1 MEVAQSGIFFLF
13 FLYRGHAAKKV
24 QKSLPIGTQCLTKQA
39 MIPNIRHRPGQQKHP
54 NSKEKKM
61 AVITITSEYFAG
73 GQRVAS
79 GIAKKIDFH
88 FVGDRLVAEVAKEL
102 NMSEHE
108 AKTFLKP
115 GGASILRY
123 LDKYTC
129 SIVQKVVDREHG
141 CLDDSAYYD
150 KTRELV
156 EKIYKNENA
165 VILGWAAQCI
175 LQKKPETFHV
185 LLKKKADKK
194 IAEVMEA
201 QNRSRKAAEKLIGN
215 DEEEK
220 KAYIQKYFQ
229 ADWQD
234 TSLYDLILDMENYTI
249 ESAVDL
255 VVSKAEKKIT
265 PLQEE
270 KGNP

>member
-1 MEVAQSGIFFLF
+1 
-13 FLYRGHAAKKV
+13 
-24 QKSLPIGTQCLTKQA
+24 
-39 MIPNIRHRPGQQKHP
+39 
-54 NSKEKKM
+54 M

-79 GIAKKIDFH
+79 GIADKLGFEFI
-88 FVGDRLVAEVAKEL
+88 GDRLVAEVAKEL

-115 GGASILRY
+115 GGSSLMRY

-129 SIVQKVVDREHG
+129 SVVQKVVDREHG
-141 CLDDSAYYD
+141 CLDDSAYYE

-165 VILGWAAQCI
+165 VILGWGAQCI

-185 LLKKKADKK
+185 LLKKQADKK
-194 IAEVMEA
+194 LAQVMEA
-201 QNRSRKAAEKLIGN
+201 KNIGQKQAEKLIKE

-220 KAYIQKYFQ
+220 KAYIRKYFET
-229 ADWQD
+229 DWQD
-234 TSLYDLILDMENYTI
+234 PSLYNLIIDMEDYTI
-249 ESAVDL
+249 ETAVGLIADKSATQISPVN
-255 VVSKAEKKIT
+255 KK
-265 PLQEE
+265 
-270 KGNP
+270 